1 MQSNCDISAVACR
14 AGATMADRLLG
25 AVAWGETFVW
35 LGLHIPWILGKSTP
49 LSAENNWGMLL
60 AAAPFAVM
68 LLAALLIQ
76 IPRCRQAMISIEW
89 LLHLTGAAIFL
100 KLLVFLM
107 LRDPLSPILPQS
119 WPFAVWG
126 IGLTFLLLANLAGH
140 ERRRIAYGS
149 SADGGFTNWRLL
161 PLGIL
166 VWGVTLWVAST
177 MTWPA
182 YFWTVSIVLHAVVAP
197 LGIAA
202 AKARADVPPRDV
214 RPTTRLAAGSEG
226 LFLVAMLF
234 IGLMRVTFADYQ
246 TGTYELKYL
255 DFLGLYVAPLFFAG
269 VALLYIGALLRATP
283 LTHALVA
290 GVLVFTA
297 KEVDWPIAL
306 SLGYGLAALFRA
318 NGRQGAVAYALGAA
332 LVSGAWLLGMMGFSL
347 SGLIVFYGNNV
358 GFVEFLLH
366 WARVVVAALFAVWFM
381 LWVLELSK
389 AELWPARD
397 ASPRT
402 ASTALATVVYIV
414 LLVLAFAPAAV
425 LIPLKL
431 SPPLVITPP
440 QRLDVG
446 DMMGVCHAGYSKD
459 DAEYAQLHKL
469 GVRMMRVDFHWA
481 GVQTAPDAWDFS
493 QWDSYLDAAERHE
506 VRVLAVLAF
515 DNNAVE
521 TSKEGKEKDKY
532 VAPEDVPL
540 FLEYVRQVVTRYK
553 DRVYAWEF
561 WNEADIPRFWQGSS
575 EEFYAFARQVG
586 QTLHDIDP
594 NLRTVGTAMTGSL
607 CSWTPEQVEGIHAS
621 GAMERFDHP
630 AMHCYVSDPR
640 TYYYKIQKVVLAARK
655 HGHQGSVWITELGDP
670 DGGVYPW
677 RVSSELLA
685 EHAMKSYTI
694 ASALGIEE
702 LVWYCMRD
710 SDPGSQMKDP
720 KESERFF
727 GLVTAD
733 YEWKPAAYAYNL
745 FSTWCTNSVL
755 RRDLVDVSGCVG
767 GRELRAVMYR
777 RANND
782 SALVMWLEPTLR
794 QGARARVRIDLGETA
809 EPPVVRDIGSAYTK
823 MLLDDVV
830 DVDEHPLFITFTAA
844 SPDQPVA
851 LDVSTSPID
860 RIWPA
865 GLVGAL
871 LVSFVASVR
880 QKRVRPAAEAGP
892 AAL

>member
-1 MQSNCDISAVACR
+1 MQSTTVTSPVACHP
-14 AGATMADRLLG
+14 GATMADRLLG

-76 IPRCRQAMISIEW
+76 IPRCRQAMLAVEW
-89 LLHLTGAAIFL
+89 LLHLTGAAVFV

-107 LRDPLSPILPQS
+107 LRDPLSPIVPQS
-119 WPFAVWG
+119 WPLAVWG
-126 IGLTFLLLANLAGH
+126 VGLTFVLLANLAGH
-140 ERRRIAYGS
+140 ERRRIAYGG

-166 VWGVTLWVAST
+166 VWGATLWVAST

-182 YFWTVSIVLHAVVAP
+182 YFWTVSIVLHAVMAP
-197 LGIAA
+197 LCIAA
-202 AKARADVPPRDV
+202 AKARAGAPSRDGL
-214 RPTTRLAAGSEG
+214 TSRLAAGSEG

-234 IGLMRVTFADYQ
+234 IALLRVTFGDYQ
-246 TGTYELKYL
+246 IGTYELKYL
-255 DFLGLYVAPLFFAG
+255 DFLGLFVAPLFFAG
-269 VALLYIGALLRATP
+269 VALLYIGALLRAAP
-283 LTHALVA
+283 LTHALIA
-290 GVLVFTA
+290 GVLILTA

-306 SLGYGLAALFRA
+306 TLGYGLAALFRA
-318 NGRQGAVAYALGAA
+318 NGRQGAIAYALCAM
-332 LVSGAWLLGMMGFSL
+332 LVTGAWLLGTMVFSL
-347 SGLIVFYGNNV
+347 SGLIVFYGISAGV
-358 GFVEFLLH
+358 VDFLLY
-366 WARVVVAALFAVWFM
+366 WGRMAVTALFVVWLV
-381 LWVLELSK
+381 LWVL
-389 AELWPARD
+389 ALWKTEFRPARD
-397 ASPRT
+397 IAPRPP
-402 ASTALATVVYIV
+402 STALATVVYVV
-414 LLVLAFAPAAV
+414 LLILAFAPAAV
-425 LIPLKL
+425 LVPLKL
-431 SPPLVITPP
+431 SPPLVIAPP
-440 QRLDVG
+440 QRLEVG
-446 DMMGVCHAGYSKD
+446 DMMGVCHAGYSKE
-459 DAEYAQLHKL
+459 DAEYAELHKL

-481 GVQTAPDAWDFS
+481 GVQTAPGAWDFS
-493 QWDSYLDAAERHE
+493 RWDSYLDAAERHG
-506 VRVLAVLAF
+506 VRVLALLAF
-515 DNNAVE
+515 DNHAVE
-521 TSKEGKEKDKY
+521 TSKEGKKKDKY

-561 WNEADIPRFWQGSS
+561 WNEADIPRFWQGSP
-575 EEFYAFARQVG
+575 EEFYSFARQVG

-607 CSWTPEQVEGIHAS
+607 CSWTPEQVEGLHAS

-640 TYYYKIQKVVLAARK
+640 TYYYRIQKVILAARK
-655 HGHQGSVWITELGDP
+655 HGHLGSIWITELGDP

-685 EHAMKSYTI
+685 EHVIKSYTI
-694 ASALGIEE
+694 ASALGVEE

-720 KESERFF
+720 SESERFF
-727 GLVTAD
+727 GLVTSN

-745 FSTWCTNSVL
+745 FSTWCANSAI

-767 GRELRAVMYR
+767 GRELRGVLYR
-777 RANND
+777 RENGD

-794 QGARARVRIDLGETA
+794 QGAKARVRLDLGETA

-830 DVDEHPLFITFTAA
+830 DVDEHPLFITFKAA

-851 LDVSTSPID
+851 LDVSTSPVD

-871 LVSFVASVR
+871 LVSFMASVR
-880 QKRVRPAAEAGP
+880 QKRARPAAESEP
-892 AAL
+892 VAL